1 MITQAHPI
9 SAPTVSIVTVCRNAA
24 STIGATLASVR
35 AQSHT
40 AIQHIVVDG
49 ASNDGTQ
56 HIVSDNLRSGGILLS
71 EPDSGIYNAMNKGL
85 ALATGDIVAFLNADD
100 AYADADVIA
109 RVCTLFSEGGI
120 NAVFGDVA
128 FFRDANFTQ
137 LVRRY
142 DSGQFHPGR
151 IRWGWMPAHPGMFV
165 SRDVYTALDG
175 FAEDYRIAG
184 DFDFVVRA
192 FRDGLIQYRHLPEI
206 FVNMQMGGASTRD
219 FSAKMRI
226 NKEVVRAC
234 RRNGVYSNLLMV
246 MSKYPLKLLEIRR

>member
-1 MITQAHPI
+1 MTPQ
-9 SAPTVSIVTVCRNAA
+9 SPTNSPLSVSVITVCRNAA
-24 STIGATLASVR
+24 ATIGAALASVR
-35 AQSHT
+35 AQSHP

-56 HIVSDNLRSGGILLS
+56 DVIACDLRPGGILLS
-71 EPDSGIYNAMNKGL
+71 EPDHGIYNAMNKGL
-85 ALATGDIVAFLNADD
+85 ALATGDIIAFLNADD
-100 AYADADVIA
+100 AYADAQVAA
-109 RVCTLFSEGGI
+109 RVCDLLSEEPI

-128 FFRDANFTQ
+128 FFRDAGFTQ
-137 LVRRY
+137 QVRRY

-165 SRDVYTALDG
+165 ARDVYTSLGG

-192 FRDGLIQYRHLPEI
+192 FRNGLIQYRHLPEI
-206 FVNMQMGGASTRD
+206 LVNMQMGGASTRD

-226 NKEVVRAC
+226 NHEVVRAC

-246 MSKYPLKLLEIRR
+246 MSKYPLKLLEMRR